1 VTPEPD
7 DRALVAAAQGG
18 DRRALDTLLR
28 RHYDLVHAI
37 CRRIVGGSRDADD
50 ATQEAMISIV
60 RGLPRFDGRA
70 AVTTWIYRIATNAAL
85 DELRRRKRRPGLHV
99 LREDDRSEPEVVDP
113 LGQRRVEGI
122 VDRMS
127 VDAALEQLADEFRVA
142 VVLRDVADLDYAEI
156 AEVLGVPVG
165 TVKSRIARGRS
176 QLVEI
181 LGNRDA
187 AGQRPRPIA
196 TAEPGSRPPADPDAP
211 APPPTP

>member
-1 VTPEPD
+1 LLID
-7 DRALVAAAQGG
+7 QRATG
-18 DRRALDTLLR
+18 DA
-28 RHYDLVHAI
+28 DLV
-37 CRRIVGGSRDADD
+37 
-50 ATQEAMISIV
+50 TE
-60 RGLPRFDGRA
+60 RA
-70 AVTTWIYRIATNAAL
+70 
-85 DELRRRKRRPGLHV
+85 
-99 LREDDRSEPEVVDP
+99 VDP
-113 LGQRRVEGI
+113 AAGDAYGTVE
-122 VDRMS
+122 DRM
-127 VDAALEQLADEFRVA
+127 VVGPALATIRDDYRVA